1 MFYLGILEF
10 DIEDELLVEGAI
22 KANGENGGDNTA
34 GGGSGG
40 SILIFANHLDG
51 LGTIEA
57 IGGM

>member
-22 KANGENGGDNTA
+22 KANGENGGNDSS

-40 SILIFANHLDG
+40 SIID
-51 LGTIEA
+51 I
-57 IGGM
+57 

>member
-10 DIEDELLVEGAI
+10 DSEDKLLVEGAI

-40 SILIFANHLDG
+40 SIID
-51 LGTIEA
+51 I
-57 IGGM
+57 